1 MSVFDFTPLVDAF
14 NMAAGVSIT
23 AWRYVEAQANY
34 DLGQLEPNAALYVQL
49 VLPEGKHT
57 FVPAPKAY
65 VDKLPEG
72 ERRRDRKLVWVKGDQ
87 TLRTIKGFSRP
98 DLVREESTGDVYE
111 AEDEW
116 PHGKQAGI
124 CGVILAK
131 IDDSPSLPN
140 PGP

>member
-1 MSVFDFTPLVDAF
+1 MSVFDFTGLVDAF
-14 NMAAGVSIT
+14 SMAAGVSIT
-23 AWRYVEAQANY
+23 AWRFDETEAVY
-34 DLGQLEPNAALYVQL
+34 DLGQLQPNTALYIEL
-49 VLPEGKHT
+49 ELPGDKHT

-72 ERRRDRKLVWVKGDQ
+72 ERLRDRKLVWVKGDQ
-87 TLRTIKGFSRP
+87 TLRTIKGFAKP
-98 DLVREESTGDVYE
+98 DLVRDESTGYVYE